1 MSKQNL
7 DSRIKEYT
15 YNLYA
20 GSEYK
25 FNKKL
30 SLSASV
36 SLEFYK
42 MMNYKN
48 GPYTLPY
55 NLDTLFPLSICYNFH
70 STPTRHI
77 QAIG

>member
-7 DSRIKEYT
+7 DSQIKEYT

-42 MMNYKN
+42 MMNYKKWAIY
-48 GPYTLPY
+48 PTLQLGY
-55 NLDTLFPLSICYNFH
+55 IISLSICYNFH